1 MNEEFKS
8 NVKIVNIKIPKLDY
22 KVIPF
27 SITRDGVKIKL
38 EDNDML
44 LMTVCMIDSDNAIGE
59 NFLFQKKLG
68 DGIEYDENTGNYNI
82 EINSEDTENMVIGQN
97 YGYDITIFY
106 EQIKPSQKVIGEFKV
121 GEKYSKFSI
130 TEVQEGEVNGN

>member
-27 SITRDGVKIKL
+27 SITRGGEKIKL
-38 EDNDML
+38 ADDDTL
-44 LMTVCMIDSDNAIGE
+44 VMTVCKIDSDNEVGE
-59 NFLFQKKLG
+59 KFIFQKKLG
-68 DGIEYDENTGNYNI
+68 NGIEYDEDTGNYNI
-82 EINSEDTENMVIGQN
+82 EINSEDTENMAVGQN

-106 EQIKPSQKVIGEFKV
+106 EQTKPSQKVIGEFKV

-130 TEVQEGEVNGN
+130 TEVQEGEADGN